1 MIKEITV
8 RNLRAFEDS
17 GVIRLASISPIV
29 GKNDVGKSAIL
40 YGLKWFFEPPKKGGI
55 PLNEIHGHNENA
67 QTTIEVAFD
76 PSKLPTTELK
86 LDARNPTTLKQ
97 ENLVDEDGLLR
108 LRLTL
113 SSRTCGPLEAFIYD
127 IDDPELFG
135 LALLKQQDLLE
146 LLNNR
151 GLPAVAAGSETNVEK
166 RDALRKHAMSTG
178 VKMKRDWI
186 NISDYEKE
194 FRSLLP
200 QWSFFTDEARYGIG
214 ETNVQNQ
221 FKGVVDRVI
230 RGLSV
235 ADEIDERARAAV
247 QEEFQKV
254 FNHLLRMTDTV
265 AGIDASTIVDWK
277 KAVSSITLEWVDPF
291 GVRVPY
297 EMRGSGVRR
306 LFMVAYFQYLA
317 LGDMLE
323 EQKPRYIFAIEE
335 PEVHLH
341 PGAQR
346 LLIESFNDLA
356 EAGHQI
362 IFTTHSPVFAAMSD
376 INSLTLVE
384 REEMAAKVFQ
394 TPNLDITQVATELGV
409 EVSDRLVGKN
419 YVVLVEGKG
428 DAEFYGEALD
438 QLYTAGYTALDP
450 TKVIFL
456 QCGGKDNLKYAV
468 MSKSMDE
475 VGLCW
480 SVIFDSD
487 RKSQGDSP
495 CKEAQDIYDCHLET
509 CKLVHILKRTCL
521 ENYLDRNAIKN
532 ITGIDVNVPVYGK
545 LLDSTSGQPLTNRK
559 RKITSKLKAIA
570 ENMGA
575 DGLIKCSL
583 PPDKTSPQDC
593 ELIIIF
599 DGIRKAFGL

>member
-1 MIKEITV
+1 MIKEIAV

-17 GVIRLASISPIV
+17 GVVRLDSISPIV
-29 GKNDVGKSAIL
+29 GKNDVGKSAVL
-40 YGLKWFFEPPKKGGI
+40 YGLKWFFDPPKRGGL
-55 PLNEIHGHNENA
+55 PLDEIYRHNENVQA
-67 QTTIEVAFD
+67 TIEVAFE

-86 LDARNPTTLKQ
+86 LDAKNPTTLVRDNLLD
-97 ENLVDEDGLLR
+97 ENGLLR

-113 SSRTCGPLEAFIYD
+113 SSRTCGPLEACIYD
-127 IDDPELFG
+127 IDDTELFG
-135 LALLKQQDLLE
+135 LALLKEQNLLK
-146 LLNNR
+146 LLSDR
-151 GLPAVAAGSETNVEK
+151 GLPSVAAGSETNVEK

-178 VKMKRDWI
+178 VRMKRDWI
-186 NISDYEKE
+186 NISEYEKE

-230 RGLSV
+230 RELPLAG
-235 ADEIDERARAAV
+235 EIDQKVKSAV

-254 FNHLLRMTDTV
+254 FNHLLTMTDTV
-265 AGIDASTIVDWK
+265 AGINASTTVDWK
-277 KAVSSITLEWVDPF
+277 KAVSNITLDWIDSF
-291 GVRVPY
+291 GVKVPY

-317 LGDMLE
+317 LGDLLE
-323 EQKPRYIFAIEE
+323 EGRPRYVFAIEE

-346 LLIESFNDLA
+346 ILIDAFNELA

-362 IFTTHSPVFAAMSD
+362 IFTTHSPVFANMSD
-376 INSLTLVE
+376 VNSLTLVE
-384 REEMAAKVFQ
+384 RGEMAAKVLQ
-394 TPNLDITQVATELGV
+394 TPILDMLQVATELGV
-409 EVSDRLVGKN
+409 EVSDRLVGKDC
-419 YVVLVEGKG
+419 VVLVEGKG
-428 DAEFYGEALD
+428 DAEFYEEALN

-456 QCGGKDNLKYAV
+456 QCGGKGNLKYAV

-475 VGLCW
+475 VGLRW
-480 SVIFDSD
+480 AVILDSD
-487 RKSQGDSP
+487 RKNQGDFP
-495 CKEAQDIYDCHLET
+495 CKEAQDVYGSHPPT
-509 CKLVHILKRTCL
+509 CKAVHILERTCL

-532 ITGIDVNVPVYGK
+532 ITGIDANVPVYGP
-545 LLDSTSGQPLTNRK
+545 LLDSASGQPLTNRK
-559 RKITSKLKAIA
+559 RKITNNMRTIA

-593 ELIIIF
+593 ELIRIF
-599 DGIRKAFGL
+599 DAIQKAFGL

>member
-1 MIKEITV
+1 MIKEIAV
-8 RNLRAFEDS
+8 RNLRALEDS
-17 GVIRLASISPIV
+17 GVIRLNSISPIV

-40 YGLKWFFEPPKKGGI
+40 HGLKWFFEPPKRGGL
-55 PLNEIHGHNENA
+55 PLDEVYRHNENA
-67 QTTIEVAFD
+67 QVAIEVAFE
-76 PSKLPTTELK
+76 PSALPATELK
-86 LDARNPTTLKQ
+86 LDAKNPTTLAQ
-97 ENLVDEDGLLR
+97 ENLLDEDGLLR

-113 SSRTCGPLEAFIYD
+113 SSKTCGHLEAFIYD

-194 FRSLLP
+194 FRLLLP
-200 QWSFFTDEARYGIG
+200 QWSFFTDEARYGVG

-221 FKGVVDRVI
+221 FKSVVDRVI
-230 RGLSV
+230 RELSV
-235 ADEIDERARAAV
+235 ADEIDERVRAAV

-254 FNHLLRMTDTV
+254 FNHLLTMTDTV
-265 AGIDASTIVDWK
+265 AGIDASTTVDWK
-277 KAVSSITLEWVDPF
+277 KAVSNITLDWIDSF
-291 GVRVPY
+291 GVKVPY

-323 EQKPRYIFAIEE
+323 EEKPHYIFAIEE

-346 LLIESFNDLA
+346 LLIDAFNDLA

-394 TPNLDITQVATELGV
+394 TPDLDITQVATELGV

-428 DAEFYGEALD
+428 DAEFYVEALD

-480 SVIFDSD
+480 AAIFDSD

-495 CKEAQDIYDCHLET
+495 CKEAQDIYDCHPRT

-532 ITGIDVNVPVYGK
+532 ITGIDVNVPVYGP

-559 RKITSKLKAIA
+559 RKITSNLKAIA

-575 DGLIKCSL
+575 DGLVKCSL

-599 DGIRKAFGL
+599 DAIQKAFGL